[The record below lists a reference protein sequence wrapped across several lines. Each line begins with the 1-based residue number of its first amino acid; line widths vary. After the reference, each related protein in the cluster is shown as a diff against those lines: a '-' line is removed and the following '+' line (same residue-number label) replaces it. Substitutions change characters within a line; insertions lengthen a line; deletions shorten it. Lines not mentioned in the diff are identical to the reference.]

1 MQFFH
6 PIQQCAQQIYTALP
20 LSPTSSHLQNS
31 CLQSVTDDQLSHVI
45 AFIGAPNTWGLLLR
59 TIDVRPREPT
69 YIITSGQAIIAACG
83 DIVNI
88 YDAVT
93 GVLQQSLFPLEP
105 VTKIQASPDGSTLF
119 FAHSSSVTMW
129 DVQTG
134 GLIYTFT
141 TQSEVNDIAV
151 STSGNHIACG
161 SSNGLVE
168 VWNTRTKKQGNVFRN
183 SHPVVAIHWL
193 STAEFAV
200 ATQSSVCIYEIVT
213 RFTSNTIPIPGCV
226 WEMVCLQDDKFLVGI
241 LQGMGVGQESCSFK
255 IISRRR
261 PNAVYERQS
270 SMRLGQLVGEERES
284 PIYTGQLMHPTIVG
298 KEVACITPPNGVQ
311 SFGIESHNWTN
322 NPPLLGAATSVAV
335 SLNRNLVVQTKDSIQ
350 IFSVDVLTS
359 REVRN
364 DVRPPHVYPLGK
376 KYIIC
381 VTQPDRHLTLL
392 ELETLRELRPD
403 DDTLPFGS
411 FLLNQTSSA
420 RASFCPGL
428 VAKFDIPAV
437 MRAWQS
443 GTPLPRWTELEVD
456 DNVIPRELYGL
467 SPACTE
473 MVVVTVY
480 SPLFLQELRVN
491 DAKRGDILA
500 CISLEDEDLGS
511 GGVYDIIFDSE
522 TRFHLKIDRSG
533 QHVQI
538 PYDITATP
546 SGGFSHTITRG
557 EPMPLPEPPYTLD
570 TNCEWVLDAQSR
582 KICWIPPG
590 NIRRGEDGHFWVG
603 SSLVMA
609 GDDGV
614 VRKISFREPDY

>member
-1 MQFFH
+1 M
-6 PIQQCAQQIYTALP
+6 
-20 LSPTSSHLQNS
+20 
-31 CLQSVTDDQLSHVI
+31 
-45 AFIGAPNTWGLLLR
+45 
-59 TIDVRPREPT
+59 
-69 YIITSGQAIIAACG
+69 
-83 DIVNI
+83 NI

-93 GVLQQSLFPLEP
+93 GILQQSLSPSE
-105 VTKIQASPDGSTLF
+105 VVRKIQASPHGSTLF

-134 GLIYTFT
+134 GLIHTFT

-151 STSGNHIACG
+151 STSGHHIACG
-161 SSNGLVE
+161 SSNGFVE
-168 VWNTRTKKQGNVFRN
+168 VWNIRTKQQGSVFRN
-183 SHPVVAIHWL
+183 DQPVVAIHWL

-200 ATQSSVCIYEIVT
+200 ATQSSVCIYEIAT
-213 RFTSNTIPIPGCV
+213 RVTSNTISIPGRV
-226 WEMVCLQDDKFLVGI
+226 WGMVCLQDDKFLVGT
-241 LQGMGVGQESCSFK
+241 LQATGVDRGPCSLK

-261 PNAVYERQS
+261 PSAVYERQS
-270 SMRLGQLVGEERES
+270 SMRLGQLVREERES
-284 PIYTGQLMHPTIVG
+284 PMYTGQLMRPTIVG
-298 KEVACITPPNGVQ
+298 KEIACITPPNGVQ

-381 VTQPDRHLTLL
+381 VAQPHRRITLL

-411 FLLNQTSSA
+411 FLLNQTPSA

-428 VAKFDIPAV
+428 VARFDIPAV

-443 GTPLPRWTELEVD
+443 GTPLPRSIEVAD
-456 DNVIPRELYGL
+456 GDKLRQLYGL
-467 SPACTE
+467 SPAGTE
-473 MVVVTVY
+473 IAIVMV
-480 SPLFLQELRVN
+480 SRGSLLQELWVN
-491 DAKRGDILA
+491 GAKRGDILA
-500 CISLEDEDLGS
+500 HIRLEDEDLGS
-511 GGVYDIIFDSE
+511 GEVYEITFDSE
-522 TRFHLKIDRSG
+522 TRLYLKIDKPG

-546 SGGFSHTITRG
+546 SGELSHTITRG
-557 EPMPLPEPPYTLD
+557 EPMPLPEPRATPPYTLD

-582 KICWIPPG
+582 KICWISPG
-590 NIRRGEDGHFWVG
+590 NVLREDGGHFWVG

-614 VRKISFREPDY
+614 VRKISFKEPGY

>member
-1 MQFFH
+1 M
-6 PIQQCAQQIYTALP
+6 T
-20 LSPTSSHLQNS
+20 T
-31 CLQSVTDDQLSHVI
+31 
-45 AFIGAPNTWGLLLR
+45 FIGAASTWGLLLR
-59 TIDVRPREPT
+59 TIDVRPRELT
-69 YIITSGQAIIAACG
+69 CITTSGQRIIAACG

-93 GVLQQSLFPLEP
+93 GVLQQSLSPSEA
-105 VTKIQASPDGSTLF
+105 VRKIQASPDGFTLF
-119 FAHSSSVTMW
+119 FAYSSSVTMW

-134 GLIYTFT
+134 GLIHTFT
-141 TQSEVNDIAV
+141 TQPKVNDIAV
-151 STSGNHIACG
+151 SIPGHHIACG
-161 SSNGLVE
+161 SSDGLVR
-168 VWNTRTKKQGNVFRN
+168 VWNIRTKQQCNISWSSESVI
-183 SHPVVAIHWL
+183 AIHWL
-193 STAEFAV
+193 STIEFAV
-200 ATQSSVCIYEIVT
+200 ATQSSVFIYDIFNS
-213 RFTSNTIPIPGCV
+213 FTSNIISIPGRV
-226 WEMVCLQDDKFLVGI
+226 WGMICLQDDRFLVGT
-241 LQGMGVGQESCSFK
+241 EECSFN

-261 PNAVYERQS
+261 PSAVYERHP
-270 SMRLGQLVGEERES
+270 SMRLGQLVQERES
-284 PIYTGQLMHPTIVG
+284 PIYAGQLMRPTIVG
-298 KEVACITPPNGVQ
+298 KEIACITLPNGVQ

-322 NPPLLGAATSVAV
+322 NPPLLGAATSVAM

-364 DVRPPHVYPLGK
+364 DVRPSHVYPLGK

-411 FLLNQTSSA
+411 FLLNQTPSA

-428 VAKFDIPAV
+428 VAKMDILAV

-443 GTPLPRWTELEVD
+443 GTPLPGWIDVVD
-456 DNVIPRELYGL
+456 NGGLWQLYGL

-473 MVVVTVY
+473 IAVARVHNRLRV
-480 SPLFLQELRVN
+480 QELRVK
-491 DAKRGDILA
+491 DAEHGDTFA
-500 CISLEDEDLGS
+500 CIGLEDEDLG
-511 GGVYDIIFDSE
+511 GGKVYDIIFDSE
-522 TRFHLKIDRSG
+522 TRLHLKIDRPG
-533 QHVQI
+533 QRVQI

-557 EPMPLPEPPYTLD
+557 EPMSLPESRETSSYTLD

-582 KICWIPPG
+582 KICWIPLG
-590 NIRRGEDGHFWVG
+590 NIRRGKGGHFWIG
-603 SSLVMA
+603 SSLVMV